1 MTPANLLDEITSRLS
16 QLRASGPAADF
27 EKNSRALLSGLL
39 GRLDLVSREEFDVQ
53 RDLLERAQEQI
64 RQLEARIADLEK
76 R

>member
-1 MTPANLLDEITSRLS
+1 MTPANLLDEIASRLS
-16 QLRASGPAADF
+16 QLRSSGPAADF

-39 GRLDLVSREEFDVQ
+39 GRLDLVSREEFDMQ
-53 RDLLERAQEQI
+53 RDLLDRALEQI

>member
-1 MTPANLLDEITSRLS
+1 MTPATLLDEIAARLS

-39 GRLDLVSREEFDVQ
+39 GRLDLVSREEFDLQ
-53 RDLLERAQEQI
+53 RELLDHALEQV
-64 RQLEARIADLEK
+64 RQLEARITELEK